1 VSEVD
6 RFGGLAH
13 RYDVAIVAEDHL
25 LLALVTSAFLF
36 REGHGSHDQHG
47 YHHRRSHHA
56 KNRHITAHTNPTSLY
71 GWALPVSLVGNIAGK
86 GFLPV
91 PWLTPARSSVTTGVT
106 SRICRMAIFWKAPRE
121 SVAGNTRKL
130 FRTSEPSTKRSRSY
144 YPSTEP
150 TLQPNTC
157 DVRSC
162 QRGQT
167 RFFGEGRRQ
176 DYRPPILAI
185 PHPLDA
191 RVDAS
196 RLDVYVPSG
205 RVHAGKWIRTSRIS
219 LPSLMME
226 NTNGS

>member
-1 VSEVD
+1 LRGCARRYRVLLMAEGDLVLV
-6 RFGGLAH
+6 LATF
-13 RYDVAIVAEDHL
+13 VV
-25 LLALVTSAFLF
+25 LF
-36 REGHGSHDQHG
+36 REGHAYHGQHA
-47 YHHRRSHHA
+47 YHNHRSHHT
-56 KNRHITAHTNPTSLY
+56 KNRHITAHPNPTPLC

-121 SVAGNTRKL
+121 SVAGTTRKL
-130 FRTSEPSTKRSRSY
+130 FRTSEPSTKRSRSC

-150 TLQPNTC
+150 TPQPNTC
-157 DVRSC
+157 DLRSC

-196 RLDVYVPSG
+196 RLGAYVPSG
-205 RVHAGKWIRTSRIS
+205 RVHAVKWIRTSRIS